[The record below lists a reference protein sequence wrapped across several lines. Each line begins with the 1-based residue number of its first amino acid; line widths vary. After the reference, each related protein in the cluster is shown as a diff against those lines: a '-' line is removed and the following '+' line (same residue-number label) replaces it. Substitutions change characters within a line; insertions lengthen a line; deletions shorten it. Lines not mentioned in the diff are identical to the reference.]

1 MWMKMIRK
9 KKHWPLAGVTLCL
22 CAALCAC
29 GAPGPGSSG
38 AENTETSGGEARMG
52 PPALVMAAQ
61 IYEGD
66 SVIEVPQ
73 FENSRQSGVLD
84 SLNARMLEFAGDYE
98 RYAESGGSD
107 GGWLEL
113 KCYPLLDEKYAQIV
127 LTRAVYPSYG
137 DYGEIAGF
145 CYDWQTDAEVTLEE
159 MAAANGMDLS
169 SPDRQLTDALPKGEF
184 EAEFDRL
191 EPAASVISQL
201 GNVDFFSVYF
211 KPPEANE
218 DPRRDLYV
226 RYPDGSY
233 EFCGGDVLPFGP
245 LEVNLLRGMDPPLY
259 YASR

>member
-1 MWMKMIRK
+1 
-9 KKHWPLAGVTLCL
+9 
-22 CAALCAC
+22 
-29 GAPGPGSSG
+29 
-38 AENTETSGGEARMG
+38 
-52 PPALVMAAQ
+52 MAAQ

-66 SVIEVPQ
+66 SVIEVPR
-73 FENSRQSGVLD
+73 FANPRQSGVLD

-98 RYAESGGSD
+98 RYAESGESD

-137 DYGEIAGF
+137 DYGEIASF
-145 CYDWQTDAEVTLEE
+145 CYDWQTDAVVNVT
-159 MAAANGMDLS
+159 NDMDLS

-184 EAEFDRL
+184 EAELDRF

-201 GNVDFFSVYF
+201 GNIYFFSVYF

-245 LEVNLLRGMDPPLY
+245 LEVNLLRDMDPPLY
-259 YASR
+259 YDASR